1 MSSLVHF
8 PRPRPVKASLSSPT
22 LDELYALVA
31 AFYAERSARDRTR
44 LATLLRSHLA
54 QPRRSV
60 KRGG

>member
-44 LATLLRSHLA
+44 LATLLRSYLA
-54 QPRRSV
+54 HRARRL
-60 KRGG
+60 KGGG